1 MNQNDNRYQL
11 LKADSVFHKINS
23 IFIIESSN
31 PTSMYFSQWN
41 MSTHEHTSVF
51 TGAYFIIA
59 TSTER
64 WIKTLWFIHT
74 MENSSS
80 LKRMKHEY
88 SNNMMNLKTYKQ
100 VESNAKCYILC
111 ASINIFIKFKKG
123 QSYNDT
129 I

>member
-1 MNQNDNRYQL
+1 
-11 LKADSVFHKINS
+11 
-23 IFIIESSN
+23 
-31 PTSMYFSQWN
+31 
-41 MSTHEHTSVF
+41 
-51 TGAYFIIA
+51 
-59 TSTER
+59 
-64 WIKTLWFIHT
+64 

-88 SNNMMNLKTYKQ
+88 SNNMDESQKHYKQ